1 MLDPL
6 APKPGRVIFH
16 QAQSCGKGITAIPCV
31 EGNLLISGVRKPL
44 SRPFATTAEGLQELH
59 RAAKELLPELEM
71 GQVIRSFGA
80 VRPNPYR
87 DSGESLH
94 DFCIENPGP
103 GFYSL
108 IGIKTPG
115 LTCAHELGM
124 HLANRAAEYLKA
136 QPNPGFDP
144 HRRAITGNG
153 TADDFEIICRCEKIT
168 RGQILEAIGR
178 GAKSVETVKR
188 RLGTGMGRCQ
198 GSRCGWRIANILKE
212 TGIDPEP
219 LF

>member
-1 MLDPL
+1 MKNSRDMLEGILKTVQMGQVGIRSVLDTSMR
-6 APKPGRVIFH
+6 PGLRKALENQLRELDTIESEAHVIAS
-16 QAQSCGKGITAIPCV
+16 QRGWD
-31 EGNLLISGVRKPL
+31 
-44 SRPFATTAEGLQELH
+44 
-59 RAAKELLPELEM
+59 LPELDPAW
-71 GQVIRSFGA
+71 VIRSFGA

-108 IGIKTPG
+108 IGVKTPG

-178 GAKSVETVKR
+178 GAKTVEAVKR

-198 GSRCGWRIANILKE
+198 GSRCGWLIAKILKE
-212 TGIDPEP
+212 TGADPEP

>member
-1 MLDPL
+1 
-6 APKPGRVIFH
+6 
-16 QAQSCGKGITAIPCV
+16 
-31 EGNLLISGVRKPL
+31 
-44 SRPFATTAEGLQELH
+44 
-59 RAAKELLPELEM
+59 
-71 GQVIRSFGA
+71 
-80 VRPNPYR
+80 
-87 DSGESLH
+87 
-94 DFCIENPGP
+94 
-103 GFYSL
+103 
-108 IGIKTPG
+108 
-115 LTCAHELGM
+115 M

-178 GAKSVETVKR
+178 GAKSVEAVKR

-198 GSRCGWRIANILKE
+198 GSRCGWRIAKILKE
-212 TGIDPEP
+212 TGVDPEP